1 MKRAILAVVATLA
14 VYAQAASPAA
24 TQAWVTN
31 YVAQTVSELARKAVI
46 DATEGTA
53 RLSVPVEGGGV
64 VSNVLEDA
72 TIGGLYV
79 TDAQPAAISAGV
91 TNGMVFAWNG
101 TNAYV
106 NAGHTITATPTNLTY
121 LAYSSFDEGLD
132 TWLVDSQTNHFCRL
146 LSTLV
151 QPSVA
156 AALIGGAQ

>member
-1 MKRAILAVVATLA
+1 MKIVILAVVAALA

-31 YVAQTVSELARKAVI
+31 YVSKTVTELARKAVI
-46 DATEGTA
+46 EVANGSA
-53 RLSVPVEGGGV
+53 NLSVAVDGGGV

-72 TIGGLYV
+72 TIGGMYIA
-79 TDAQPAAISAGV
+79 DAQQSAVSAGV

-106 NAGHTITATPTNLTY
+106 NGSHTISATPTNLTY
-121 LAYSSFDEGLD
+121 STYSTFEFGTE
-132 TWLVDSQTNHFCRL
+132 TWLVDSQTNRFCQL
-146 LSTLV
+146 LSTSI

-156 AALIGGAQ
+156 ARLIGGAQ

>member
-1 MKRAILAVVATLA
+1 MKSAIMAIMAALA

-31 YVAQTVSELARKAVI
+31 YVSKTVTELARKAVI
-46 DATEGTA
+46 EAVNGSTT
-53 RLSVPVEGGGV
+53 LSVSVDGGGV

-79 TDAQPAAISAGV
+79 TGAQPSAISAGV

-101 TNAYV
+101 TNAYM
-106 NAGHTITATPTNLTY
+106 NGSHIITATPTNLTY
-121 LAYSSFDEGLD
+121 STYSTREFGTE
-132 TWLVDSQTNHFCRL
+132 TWLVDSQANRFCQL
-146 LSTLV
+146 LATLV

-156 AALIGGAQ
+156 AKLIGGAQ